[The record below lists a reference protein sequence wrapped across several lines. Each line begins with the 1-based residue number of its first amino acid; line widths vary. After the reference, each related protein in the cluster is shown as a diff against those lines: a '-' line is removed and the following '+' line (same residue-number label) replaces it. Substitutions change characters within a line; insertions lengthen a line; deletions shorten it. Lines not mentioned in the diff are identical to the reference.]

1 MLIFCIQQIA
11 YNQKTHKNKQRIW
24 SGSNETHQL
33 ELALLEL
40 NKTREQLKQQE
51 DVNTRLKEELQ
62 QWNGS
67 PQARDF
73 NNMGLEELTKLEDF
87 YHQALKAVGNAKVS
101 CVVYCWGGEE

>member
-87 YHQALKAVGNAKVS
+87 YQILILCGS
-101 CVVYCWGGEE
+101 ITF